1 MRFTYQWWCVV
12 STNLILAW
20 CFSADAITF
29 SGSTGSTTAASPV
42 LSSIIL
48 FFFLRR
54 KNPKLMMNRVRLR
67 SNEIEVGYQNGSQ
80 IRVVVLQTRNVEDL
94 HRLLRSIVLLL
105 RNTSCIIIIIYVWTS
120 DLSISVYSNRIE
132 PKQIR
137 INFAA
142 GHPVQ
147 L

>member
-1 MRFTYQWWCVV
+1 MRSEYELDLSLVLLSRCDHLLRINWIHNRRV
-12 STNLILAW
+12 SGALI
-20 CFSADAITF
+20 DY
-29 SGSTGSTTAASPV
+29 PV
-42 LSSIIL
+42 
-48 FFFLRR
+48 FFLRR

>member
-1 MRFTYQWWCVV
+1 
-12 STNLILAW
+12 
-20 CFSADAITF
+20 
-29 SGSTGSTTAASPV
+29 
-42 LSSIIL
+42 
-48 FFFLRR
+48 
-54 KNPKLMMNRVRLR
+54 MMNRVRLR

-105 RNTSCIIIIIYVWTS
+105 KNTSCIIIIYVWTS

>member
-1 MRFTYQWWCVV
+1 MMRSEYELDLSLVLLSRCDHLLRINWIHNRRV
-12 STNLILAW
+12 SGALI
-20 CFSADAITF
+20 DY
-29 SGSTGSTTAASPV
+29 PV
-42 LSSIIL
+42 
-48 FFFLRR
+48 FFLRR